1 MHHRLHAAMRQLTQ
15 PLYEFAVPRSC
26 AGCGSYL
33 ETPTHRVCRICT
45 GRMKSVLPGD
55 PHVIRALQ
63 KLKENAPVTDF
74 HALYYYE
81 KDGVLQTLVHQL
93 KYNGMRRLGRELG
106 ADLGEKITAAL
117 KYTAAAAIVPVPLH
131 KAKLRERGYNQATYI
146 CEGVSSILGVPV
158 LSGILRRAR
167 YTESQTSLTPEER
180 KANVHGAF
188 SVRRASRSAVKGKTI
203 LLVDDVLTTGA
214 TFSECAETLV
224 RAGAR
229 GISVCAIGL
238 AVS

>member
-1 MHHRLHAAMRQLTQ
+1 MQ

-33 ETPTHRVCRICT
+33 ETPTHRVCPICA
-45 GRMKSVLPGD
+45 GRLKPVLPGD
-55 PHVIRALQ
+55 LHLIHALQ
-63 KLKENAPVTDF
+63 KLKQNAPVIDL

-93 KYNGMRRLGRELG
+93 KYNGMRQLGRALG
-106 ADLGEKITAAL
+106 VNLGGEIAAAL
-117 KYTAAAAIVPVPLH
+117 EHPAAAVIVPVPLH
-131 KAKLRERGYNQATYI
+131 KAKLRERGYNQAMYI
-146 CEGVSSILGVPV
+146 GEGVSSVLGVPV
-158 LSGILRRAR
+158 LSGILRRVR

-180 KANVHGAF
+180 KANVRGAF
-188 SVRRASRSAVKGKTI
+188 AVPRSSQSAVKGRRI
-203 LLVDDVLTTGA
+203 FLVDDVLTTGS

-224 RAGAR
+224 RAGAV
-229 GISVCAIGL
+229 GVCVCALGL